1 VTYLIVTVIYLFKG
15 KLLRRYE
22 RIISHLFR
30 YKFLIRYDKM
40 VFDLFINKLFS
51 QREMAFDH
59 TTQHILQ
66 KVLALQPRCVPRW
79 NAWRVFP
86 KTVLKTFF
94 FRRSL
99 RAFRIRNTLLKR
111 SRKKDNRPSVRT
123 HKKCSK
129 ETKCPSIPLE
139 RGSLVSY
146 PKKVWRLG
154 MERWDYRSL
163 IWGCVVSTGG
173 QVEVLQAEV
182 SVYTLVKQPTK
193 I

>member
-1 VTYLIVTVIYLFKG
+1 
-15 KLLRRYE
+15 
-22 RIISHLFR
+22 
-30 YKFLIRYDKM
+30 M

-66 KVLALQPRCVPRW
+66 KALALQPRCVPRW
-79 NAWRVFP
+79 NAWGVFP

-111 SRKKDNRPSVRT
+111 SGKKDNRPSALT

-146 PKKVWRLG
+146 PKKVWRQEWRDEITILSFG
-154 MERWDYRSL
+154 DAWFRQVGRWKYCRPRCRYALSL
-163 IWGCVVSTGG
+163 NNRRKFSCQKCSKSWRV
-173 QVEVLQAEV
+173 
-182 SVYTLVKQPTK
+182 
-193 I
+193 